1 MFLKRKKSVISL
13 LVIMMMLLAACGGA
27 STPTTAAPTTGSDV
41 PDDEMGEV
49 VPSITILSSLP
60 EANMVNYEM
69 AQEVAEELQKLG
81 VDAVAQPI
89 DFAVLLDILYGED
102 SDYDAYTIGWSGR
115 IERLDPDMF
124 IHSIN
129 HSDNA
134 IPGGNNTN
142 RYRNPEFDAL
152 ADAQRQEMDIN
163 LRQSI
168 VYEAQRI
175 LAEDVPHVT
184 LYSRAN
190 MQTYN
195 KNLFTDVINI
205 PGEGLF
211 NEWTPFSVRP
221 LTDKTILTV
230 ASNVNIDDINPL
242 SSKSVY
248 GWRNLRLIYDK
259 LVRLSP
265 EIEPVPWAAESWDIV
280 ADDVIDVTIRQGM
293 TFHDGVPVTAE
304 DVKFSYELFINENNE
319 YFGSF
324 LSPIESIELADEN
337 TVRFNLKFPYAP
349 FITNTLAQIP
359 ILPKHIWENIENPTQ
374 YTNEEAIGSGPF
386 KLERF
391 QTGEELVLSRF
402 DDYFELP
409 IIDGYIFQIFAS
421 PEGVLTALEL
431 GTVDMVSFDLV
442 PAHTEQIYNNVGGKY
457 DHLEL
462 TEGNDIGFF
471 YLGFNMDR
479 EPFNHKAFRIAVAH
493 VTDYDLALDVHLNG
507 YGARGGGGI
516 VIAKANEFWSNPDVP
531 IYDTYDPARARE
543 ILIEGGFTWDSDGK
557 LRMPKE

>member
-27 STPTTAAPTTGSDV
+27 STPTTTAPTTVSDV

-163 LRQSI
+163 LRQNI

-211 NEWTPFSVRP
+211 NEWTPFTVRP

-280 ADDVIDVTIRQGM
+280 ADNVIDVTIRQGM
-293 TFHDGVPVTAE
+293 TFHDGVAVTAE
-304 DVKFSYELFINENNE
+304 DVKFSYELFINEN
-319 YFGSF
+319 
-324 LSPIESIELADEN
+324 
-337 TVRFNLKFPYAP
+337 
-349 FITNTLAQIP
+349 
-359 ILPKHIWENIENPTQ
+359 
-374 YTNEEAIGSGPF
+374 
-386 KLERF
+386 
-391 QTGEELVLSRF
+391 
-402 DDYFELP
+402 
-409 IIDGYIFQIFAS
+409 
-421 PEGVLTALEL
+421 
-431 GTVDMVSFDLV
+431 
-442 PAHTEQIYNNVGGKY
+442 
-457 DHLEL
+457 
-462 TEGNDIGFF
+462 
-471 YLGFNMDR
+471 
-479 EPFNHKAFRIAVAH
+479 
-493 VTDYDLALDVHLNG
+493 
-507 YGARGGGGI
+507 
-516 VIAKANEFWSNPDVP
+516 
-531 IYDTYDPARARE
+531 
-543 ILIEGGFTWDSDGK
+543 
-557 LRMPKE
+557 